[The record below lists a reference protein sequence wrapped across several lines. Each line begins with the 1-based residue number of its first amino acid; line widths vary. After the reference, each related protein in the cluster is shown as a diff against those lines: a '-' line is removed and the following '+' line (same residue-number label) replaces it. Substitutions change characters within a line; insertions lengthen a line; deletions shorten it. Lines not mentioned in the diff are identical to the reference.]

1 MNLQVNS
8 PYKKCP
14 YRCPFCVA
22 GIEDKQKFFSDLF
35 YEVYPMRYA
44 ARLISIVKEYNIDTV
59 VITGST
65 EPTLFPEWIKLVV
78 ETVRPYVRQIE
89 IQTRN
94 YTFMGM
100 EGIDVVAYS
109 YSEIPAQEHA
119 PVTHGIMRNV
129 FVYNDT
135 MTPEELIYFWLSSK
149 NLSQITVKQMVK
161 SSYGVAHIDEYISA
175 HKKEITESDKHFLEY
190 FNIQVDMDCSVSE
203 DRYIIYRTDGNLYQ
217 HWSDLTPIKGDKY
230 TFEEE

>member
-22 GIEDKQKFFSDLF
+22 GIEDKQSLFSDLF
-35 YEVYPMRYA
+35 YEEHPVEYIE
-44 ARLISIVKEYNIDTV
+44 RLISIIKEYDIDTV

-65 EPTLFPEWIKLVV
+65 EPTLFLDWIERVV
-78 ETVRPYVRQIE
+78 TSVRPYVRQIE

-94 YTFMGM
+94 YQFMGM

-109 YSEIPAQEHA
+109 YSEIPNNEHEL
-119 PVTHGIMRNV
+119 PHYGIMRNV
-129 FVYNDT
+129 FIYSDT
-135 MTPEELIYFWLSSK
+135 MTPEDLINFWLLSK
-149 NLSQITVKQMVK
+149 NISQMTVKQMIK
-161 SSYGVAHIDEYISA
+161 SSYGDARIDEYISA
-175 HKKEITESDKHFLEY
+175 HKKDITPSDAHFMDY
-190 FNIQVDMDCSVSE
+190 FNIRVDIDCSVSE

-217 HWSDLTPIKGDKY
+217 HWSDLTPIKEGDSI
-230 TFEEE
+230 